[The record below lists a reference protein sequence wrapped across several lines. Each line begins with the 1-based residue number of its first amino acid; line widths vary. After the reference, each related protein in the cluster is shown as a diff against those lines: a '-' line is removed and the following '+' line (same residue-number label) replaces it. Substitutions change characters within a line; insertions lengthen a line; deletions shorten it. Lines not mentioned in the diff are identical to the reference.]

1 MRRKEAELNAALIQ
15 YAARC
20 VAEGDEVALTD
31 LGLDRRDAET
41 IESFYLTDIDHLISL
56 HFVLLAKGAMD
67 RHLFHR
73 LVEHVKH
80 LREFKS
86 VRDELLALD
95 APFPM
100 MQEHVGM
107 DSIEYAERGRRLKI
121 LRHNGRPTDPT
132 EEEEAALLQALEA
145 LKIPSMQEGGLKD
158 YLAVCKHK
166 HTGLSARTVWT
177 LGHRASARAPLC
189 QREER

>member
-1 MRRKEAELNAALIQ
+1 
-15 YAARC
+15 
-20 VAEGDEVALTD
+20 
-31 LGLDRRDAET
+31 
-41 IESFYLTDIDHLISL
+41 
-56 HFVLLAKGAMD
+56 MD